1 MVLVAMTTLVKEETS
16 LVMVALVAAIVV
28 VHMSVGSRDD
38 YNGSSNDRNNHNLTL
53 QKVCNVWTNEGKSL

>member
-38 YNGSSNDRNNHNLTL
+38 YNGSSNDKNNHNLTL